1 MVDAAARR
9 IMLPQNGRFALA
21 PCDPDRLGNTM
32 SFTRAERMTDQAEPQ
47 TFVPG
52 PGNERQF
59 RDALG
64 AFATGVTV
72 ITAPTPEGALGIT
85 ANSFASLSMDPPLVL
100 WSPGRFSRRF
110 QAFVE
115 APHFAIH
122 VLGAEQAALG
132 MHFAR
137 QGHDFDLPGVAL
149 NAQGVPVLPGCLAV
163 FECARE
169 AVHEGGDHAIVI
181 GRVLSARQ
189 RPGAPLVFHGGGYG
203 GFSG

>member
-1 MVDAAARR
+1 
-9 IMLPQNGRFALA
+9 
-21 PCDPDRLGNTM
+21 
-32 SFTRAERMTDQAEPQ
+32 MTDTGEPES
-47 TFVPG
+47 FVPG
-52 PGNERQF
+52 PGNERPF

-72 ITAPTPEGALGIT
+72 ITAQSPIGALGIT

-122 VLGAEQAALG
+122 VLGADQAALG
-132 MHFAR
+132 AHFAR
-137 QGHDFDLPGVAL
+137 QGDDFDLPDVVL

-169 AVHEGGDHAIVI
+169 AVHEGGDHAIVV
-181 GRVLSARQ
+181 GRVLAARK
-189 RPGAPLVFHGGGYG
+189 RAGAPLVFHAGRYG
-203 GFSG
+203 GFAE